1 MSRTGREALIAAF
14 LAEAGE
20 QLSSGEII
28 CGKLGLSRAELFAGI
43 EDLRARGFA
52 VESAPGGYR
61 LLSVPDR
68 LTADALEPLLTTRE
82 IGRALLCLDE
92 TPSTSDVA
100 RRMACDG
107 APHGQVV
114 LAEAQTRGRGR
125 HGRSWISP
133 KGVNLYLSIVL
144 RPSLSPSRAP
154 ELGLVVAVAL
164 AEALLDL
171 GAPVRIKWPND
182 LEIGAKK
189 VAGIL
194 AEMSAEPERLHFV
207 VVGLGVNVNL
217 DPVPSEIGSVATSLK
232 RELGRSVPRLSLCA
246 AVLSSLEEWLDRHE
260 DQGFSPVRSRWME
273 LSSTVG
279 SLVEI
284 QLEGDRVLAGEA
296 QGIDDGGA
304 LLVRTS
310 TRLERILSGDV
321 RALRPRAGA

>member
-20 QLSSGEII
+20 QLSSGEIL

-52 VESAPGGYR
+52 IESAPGGYR

-68 LTADALEPLLTTRE
+68 LAADALEPLLTTRE
-82 IGRALLCLDE
+82 LGRALVFLDE
-92 TPSTSDVA
+92 TSSTSDVA
-100 RRMACDG
+100 HRMACDG
-107 APHGQVV
+107 APHGQLVV
-114 LAEAQTRGRGR
+114 AEAQTRGRGR

-133 KGVNLYLSIVL
+133 KGVNLYLSLVL

-164 AEALLDL
+164 AEALLEL

-189 VAGIL
+189 VAGVL

-207 VVGLGVNVNL
+207 VVGIGINVNL
-217 DPVPSEIGSVATSLK
+217 DPIPSEIDSIATSLK
-232 RELGRSVPRLSLCA
+232 RELGRGVSRLRLCA
-246 AVLSSLEEWLDRHE
+246 AVLSSLEDWLDRHE

-279 SLVEI
+279 SMVEVH
-284 QLEGDRVLAGEA
+284 LEGGRVLAGEA

-304 LLVRTS
+304 LLVRAAS
-310 TRLERILSGDV
+310 GLERVLSGDV
-321 RALRPRAGA
+321 RALRPRVA